1 MSCARCGARGAQ
13 QAVQQEVEKL
23 QVQNGAAAG
32 LAPPKTEPGD
42 VDARLGR
49 ELPPAKVA
57 RIPSWQ
63 DPPSLYQ
70 ELLSL
75 VRCPQLRLVTL
86 HPVQTCA
93 TQHAR
98 KSSPRMQQLQLP
110 ILERRSHQSA
120 SVIMRYSA

>member
-1 MSCARCGARGAQ
+1 MSCAAQVRSAGAQ

-57 RIPSWQ
+57 CISFVRIPLPFRICFDCECS
-63 DPPSLYQ
+63 
-70 ELLSL
+70 
-75 VRCPQLRLVTL
+75 QLRLVTL
-86 HPVQTCA
+86 SCA
-93 TQHAR
+93 ELCLTAC
-98 KSSPRMQQLQLP
+98 KKIKFRMQQLQLP
-110 ILERRSHQSA
+110 ILERRSHQSI